1 MEVIYELPV
10 ESEIE
15 LPVRT
20 GTPPIEINGAT
31 VSWEVNE
38 ESTLDTIVLR
48 IPHQPLKFD
57 ERGVI
62 LSTYPELESLAYRLT
77 AYIANSVFKQTGF
90 DAINRETVVGLTP
103 VLRGETAEEKRQLAS
118 CPRTAGAA
126 RSIRYDIRGNFE
138 PEAYPRL
145 YEHSPAVALI
155 ADALR
160 VRSPFQQYELFYK
173 VIEWFF
179 PKKKGQAF
187 HKAVSAHAYP
197 IDSRFCE
204 SCIKA
209 LYDLRNRITHPHA
222 HHGHVNPEDV
232 QAVREVKNHILLV
245 RDLAMLLFEYPPA

>member
-10 ESEIE
+10 KSEIE
-15 LPVRT
+15 FPVRT

-38 ESTLDTIVLR
+38 ESNLDTVILR
-48 IPHQPLKFD
+48 ISHQPLRLD

-62 LSTYPELESLAYRLT
+62 LSPYPELESLAYRLT
-77 AYIANSVFKQTGF
+77 AYIANSVYKQTGF
-90 DAINRETVVGLTP
+90 DAIDPETVVGKTP
-103 VLRGETAEEKRQLAS
+103 KLRGETAEEKMLLANRPS
-118 CPRTAGAA
+118 TVG
-126 RSIRYDIRGNFE
+126 SSLSVRYAIRGNFE
-138 PEAYPRL
+138 PERYPQL
-145 YEHSPAVALI
+145 YEHSPAVALY

-187 HKAVSAHAYP
+187 NKTVSAHAYP

-204 SCIKA
+204 SCIKV
-209 LYDLRNRITHPHA
+209 LHDLRDRITHPHA
-222 HHGHVNPEDV
+222 HHGHVNPEDL
-232 QAVREVKNHILLV
+232 QAVREVKNQIPLV
-245 RDLAMLLFEYPPA
+245 RDLAILLFDDPPA

>member
-90 DAINRETVVGLTP
+90 DAINPETVVGLTP

-138 PEAYPRL
+138 PEAYPRW
-145 YEHSPAVALI
+145 Y
-155 ADALR
+155 
-160 VRSPFQQYELFYK
+160 
-173 VIEWFF
+173 
-179 PKKKGQAF
+179 
-187 HKAVSAHAYP
+187 
-197 IDSRFCE
+197 
-204 SCIKA
+204 
-209 LYDLRNRITHPHA
+209 
-222 HHGHVNPEDV
+222 
-232 QAVREVKNHILLV
+232 
-245 RDLAMLLFEYPPA
+245 